1 MIRAS
6 AILWGML
13 ALGVG
18 TGLFVL
24 KFEVQALEDKLTR
37 LNAEIRRD
45 RAAVHVL
52 EAEWSYLNDPARLR
66 SQAERLLGM
75 APFAPSQV
83 NTIAQLPL
91 RPARR
96 RPNPRPA
103 GRLCRKCG
111 VRPTARR
118 PPSWPAH
125 RFEGE
130 RSNVQAASVAHQE
143 GCRAVPLSW

>member
-6 AILWGML
+6 AILWGTL

-24 KFEVQALEDKLTR
+24 KVEVQALEDKLTR

-66 SQAERLLGM
+66 GQAERLLGM
-75 APFAPSQV
+75 GPFAPSQV
-83 NTIAQLPL
+83 NTVAQLPL
-91 RPARR
+91 RPAPPPPEPDLGTETPPEMQDAPGGPATPMVSVPTR
-96 RPNPRPA
+96 RPTVA
-103 GRLCRKCG
+103 EL
-111 VRPTARR
+111 
-118 PPSWPAH
+118 
-125 RFEGE
+125 
-130 RSNVQAASVAHQE
+130 AAAPVH
-143 GCRAVPLSW
+143 GGTD